1 MSRVNR
7 QLKILDIIS
16 KHDIDTQEELVAFLK
31 KEGYNVTQATVSRD
45 IKDMGILKTLAADGK
60 RYKYAVQTTKENN
73 ATDKY
78 FNMFKNAI
86 VSIKFAGNLLVV
98 KTEEASAGPAAQFLD
113 NLNFEEILG
122 VVAGENTIF
131 VAIDDPAHG
140 ERLKER
146 LLNLTDSTR
155 IS

>member
-16 KHDIDTQEELVAFLK
+16 KHDIDTQEELVTFLK
-31 KEGYNVTQATVSRD
+31 KEGFNVTQATISRD

-60 RYKYAVQTTKENN
+60 HYKYAVQSSKENSVS
-73 ATDKY
+73 DKY
-78 FNMFKNAI
+78 LSMFKNAI
-86 VSIKFAGNLLVV
+86 ISIKVAGNLLVV
-98 KTEEASAGPAAQFLD
+98 KTEEASAGPAAQFMD

-131 VAIDDPAHG
+131 VAIDDPSHA
-140 ERLKER
+140 ERLRDR
-146 LLNLTDSTR
+146 LLNLTDSSG
-155 IS
+155 IY